1 MRFLFVIDPLPGLRP
16 EHDTSVALMEAAQR
30 AGVDVWAAEAA
41 ELVLGGGGAAAWAR
55 PVRINPAER
64 RAGRWKAPATWWR
77 GGAPERI
84 RLRSDTAVL
93 MRVDPPVNSAYLRAT
108 YILDAAVREGA
119 LVVNNPRGLR
129 DANEKLLPLTVDAP
143 APDTIITARSHDIL
157 EALERWDVAVA
168 KPLEGAGGRGV
179 VMVRRSDPGLAA
191 LIGLVTSQGTRQTV
205 LQEYLPAV
213 AEGDKRIFLL
223 DGEPV
228 GAINRRASDQ
238 DFRCNL
244 AVGAVAE
251 ATVLDES
258 DAEICRRLHPR
269 LELLGLPLVGIDVIG
284 GRLTEVNV
292 TSPTGLRE
300 IELLTDDR
308 PSDRI
313 VEWIT
318 NAATAS
324 GSATL
329 GG

>member
-1 MRFLFVIDPLPGLRP
+1 VGR
-16 EHDTSVALMEAAQR
+16 EAA
-30 AGVDVWAAEAA
+30 D
-41 ELVLGGGGAAAWAR
+41 LVLSGGAAAWAR
-55 PVRINPAER
+55 PVRINPVKR

-77 GGAPERI
+77 GGAPERV
-84 RLRSDTAVL
+84 RLRSGTAVL

-119 LVVNNPRGLR
+119 LVVNDPRGLG
-129 DANEKLLPLTVDAP
+129 DANEKLLPLAVGVP
-143 APDTIITARSHDIL
+143 APETIITARSHDIL
-157 EALERWDVAVA
+157 EALERWEVAVA

-191 LIGLVTSQGTRQTV
+191 LIGLVTFQGTRQTV

-223 DGEPV
+223 GGEPV
-228 GAINRRASDQ
+228 GAINHRASDQ

-269 LELLGLPLVGIDVIG
+269 LELLGLPLAGIDVIG

-318 NAATAS
+318 NAASAS
-324 GSATL
+324 GSATPE
-329 GG
+329 G